1 MKYKS
6 IILIIILFGFA
17 TPFFAQEPITAK
29 LAANDPVLL
38 KDTVPPLFPGGET
51 ALYQYLSET
60 IKYPPILIKIKM
72 EGSLSLSFQVNKA
85 GDVKNVNI
93 LRGFDPDADDEVLRV
108 MRSMPK
114 WTPASVKS
122 TPVDLNRQITITFTI
137 TDALIEESNRPKESV
152 SVRDDSLTVTI
163 PRDTLVQVVE
173 ESKVETV
180 VDSLNTDPQ
189 FPGGKEALAAYLK
202 AKMKYPKRAIEY
214 QIEGRVLFNIEVSPE
229 GEITKIWLVRGLFL
243 DCNEE
248 AFYLIKKMPKW
259 IPGLKNGV
267 PVAKQVILPIPFI
280 LPSNR

>member
-1 MKYKS
+1 MKYKF
-6 IILIIILFGFA
+6 IILIIILFGIA

-29 LAANDPVLL
+29 LATNDPALL

-72 EGSLSLSFQVNKA
+72 EGSLAIRFQVNKA
-85 GDVKNVNI
+85 GEVKNVNI

-114 WTPASVKS
+114 WTPASAQS
-122 TPVDLNRQITITFTI
+122 SPVDFNQQITITFTI
-137 TDALIEESNRPKESV
+137 TDALIEESKRPKESGA
-152 SVRDDSLTVTI
+152 VRSDSLTVAI
-163 PRDTLVQVVE
+163 PQDTLVQVIE
-173 ESKVETV
+173 EPKVEAV

-189 FPGGKEALAAYLK
+189 FPGGKEALTAYLK
-202 AKMKYPKRAIEY
+202 ANMKYPKRAIEY
-214 QIEGRVLFNIEVSPE
+214 RIEGRVIFNIEVSPE
-229 GEITKIWLVRGLFL
+229 GEIAKIWLVKGLLL

-259 IPGLKNGV
+259 IPGLKDGA
-267 PVAKQVILPIPFI
+267 PVAKQVILPIPFV